1 MVRLCFAVLPADLS
15 APISRDNGDVAFGS
29 AITCLEASV
38 GRRSV
43 WHRAPCLCSGLSW
56 FQRRSKTHVW
66 RRSERKT
73 GLKDVVKPTSG
84 GAPTHLQP
92 SGKQASNP
100 RLAALGHICTRSVW
114 HRAPCL
120 CSGWPAAVK
129 HQTSNICGWPAAGLR
144 QSNMLEK
151 LHKTQS
157 PRRFQHT
164 LYCTRTHA
172 SRIAETMAKYI

>member
-1 MVRLCFAVLPADLS
+1 M
-15 APISRDNGDVAFGS
+15 
-29 AITCLEASV
+29 

-100 RLAALGHICTRSVW
+100 RLAALRHICTPCTPAYLPKTGAEPGWAGPGGTGIRASHLDLLLLLLYINIYTILFHKRYAECAEYAETRESSAEPRF
-114 HRAPCL
+114 HRAPAL
-120 CSGWPAAVK
+120 ASPAY
-129 HQTSNICGWPAAGLR
+129 P
-144 QSNMLEK
+144 
-151 LHKTQS
+151 
-157 PRRFQHT
+157 
-164 LYCTRTHA
+164 CTPCTPL
-172 SRIAETMAKYI
+172 